1 MLCVFM
7 LPLQVI
13 DFNRE
18 VYMDKTTIEMM
29 YSVNVLIKFNNNL
42 PDLLELFP
50 ESEKDVDLLM
60 PYVDYEI
67 KKILKDIIHI
77 EKL

>member
-1 MLCVFM
+1 
-7 LPLQVI
+7 
-13 DFNRE
+13 
-18 VYMDKTTIEMM
+18 MDKTTMDMM
-29 YSVNVLIKFNNNL
+29 HSVNTLMKFNDNL
-42 PDLLELFP
+42 PDLVGLFP